1 MKLIYCVEDDGG
13 IRELITLALS
23 TADFE
28 VKGFEDAD
36 GFYSALKKK
45 SPDLILLDLMLP
57 KTDGMTILKDLK
69 KNDEYTD
76 IPVII
81 LTAKSMEL
89 DKVKG
94 LESGADDFITKP
106 FGVLELLARVK
117 AVLRRSGKK
126 ETDETPDIAEFN
138 GLVLDY
144 QKRTLFY
151 NSNPVNLTFKEFEL
165 LHYLMLNKGI
175 VLSRDRILQEIWGYD
190 YEGETRTVDMH
201 IKTIRQKLDAAG
213 SPNLISTVRSAGYK
227 LEESPEP

>member
-1 MKLIYCVEDDGG
+1 MKLIYCVEDDSG

-28 VKGFEDAD
+28 VLGFEDANS
-36 GFYSALKKK
+36 FYANLSKKK
-45 SPDLILLDLMLP
+45 PDLILLDLMLP
-57 KTDGMTILKDLK
+57 KVDGMTILRELK
-69 KNDEYTD
+69 KQSSYED

-117 AVLRRSGKK
+117 SVLRRSGKK
-126 ETDETPDIAEFN
+126 TDDNVNNVIEYN

-144 QKRTLFY
+144 QKRTLSY
-151 NSNPVNLTFKEFEL
+151 KGNMVALTFKEFEL
-165 LHYLMLNKGI
+165 LHYLMMKIQQPLTG
-175 VLSRDRILQEIWGYD
+175 QEI
-190 YEGETRTVDMH
+190 
-201 IKTIRQKLDAAG
+201 
-213 SPNLISTVRSAGYK
+213 
-227 LEESPEP
+227 PEAIMRLLT

>member
-1 MKLIYCVEDDGG
+1 MKLIYCVEDDTG

-28 VKGFEDAD
+28 VAGFEEAQN
-36 GFYSALKKK
+36 FYAEIKKK
-45 SPDLILLDLMLP
+45 VPDLIILDLMLP
-57 KTDGMTILKDLK
+57 KTDGMTILKELK
-69 KNDEYTD
+69 KDSDYKD

-126 ETDETPDIAEFN
+126 VLEDSIIEHN

-144 QKRTLFY
+144 NKRTLIY
-151 NSNPVNLTFKEFEL
+151 NENYVSLTYKEFEL

-175 VLSRDRILQEIWGYD
+175 VLTRDKILQEIWGYD

-201 IKTIRQKLDAAG
+201 IKTIRHKLDLAG
-213 SPNLISTVRSAGYK
+213 CPNFISTVRSAGYK
-227 LEESPEP
+227 LEEQMNV

>member
-1 MKLIYCVEDDGG
+1 MKLIYCVEDDAG

-28 VKGFEDAD
+28 ILGFEEASS
-36 GFYSALKKK
+36 FYVQLKKK
-45 SPDLILLDLMLP
+45 VPDLILLDLMLP
-57 KTDGMTILKDLK
+57 KVDGMTILKELK
-69 KNDEYTD
+69 KDTNYID
-76 IPVII
+76 IPIII

-117 AVLRRSGKK
+117 AVLRRSNKK
-126 ETDETPDIAEFN
+126 EEEDTIIVYK
-138 GLVLDY
+138 GLVMDY
-144 QKRTLFY
+144 NKRTINY
-151 NSNPVNLTFKEFEL
+151 NDNPVVLTYKEFEL

-213 SPNLISTVRSAGYK
+213 CPNYIITVRSAGYK
-227 LEESPEP
+227 FEEPTL

>member
-1 MKLIYCVEDDGG
+1 MKLIYCVEDDTG

-28 VKGFEDAD
+28 VVGFEEA
-36 GFYSALKKK
+36 GNFYKALEKRV
-45 SPDLILLDLMLP
+45 PDLILLDLMLP
-57 KTDGMTILKDLK
+57 KIDGMSILKSV
-69 KNDEYTD
+69 KNDALYAE

-106 FGVLELLARVK
+106 FGVLELMARVK

-126 ETDETPDIAEFN
+126 EILEDVMEYNDLT
-138 GLVLDY
+138 LDY
-144 QKRTLFY
+144 NKRTLLY
-151 NSNPVNLTFKEFEL
+151 KDVPVTLTYKEFEL

-175 VLSRDRILQEIWGYD
+175 VLSRDKILQEIWGYD

-201 IKTIRQKLDAAG
+201 IKTIRQKLEAAG
-213 SPNLISTVRSAGYK
+213 CPNYVVTVRSAGYK
-227 LEESPEP
+227 LEEQK

>member
-1 MKLIYCVEDDGG
+1 MRLIYCVEDDAG
-13 IRELITLALS
+13 IKELITLALS

-28 VKGFEDAD
+28 ILGFEERD
-36 GFYSALKKK
+36 GLYSQLKKK
-45 SPDLILLDLMLP
+45 VPDLILLDLMLP
-57 KTDGMTILKDLK
+57 KTDGMTILKELRKDP
-69 KNDEYTD
+69 NYCD

-117 AVLRRSGKK
+117 AVLRRSGRK
-126 ETDETPDIAEFN
+126 ESEDDVLEYN

-144 QKRTLFY
+144 NKRTVFY
-151 NSNPVNLTFKEFEL
+151 NEIPVNLTYKEFEL

-175 VLSRDRILQEIWGYD
+175 VLTRDKILSEIWGYD

-213 SPNLISTVRSAGYK
+213 CPNYVVTVRSAGYK
-227 LEESPEP
+227 LEEP

>member
-1 MKLIYCVEDDGG
+1 MKLVYCVEDDAG

-28 VKGFEDAD
+28 IIGFEDGD
-36 GFYSALKKK
+36 SFYAQLKRKT
-45 SPDLILLDLMLP
+45 PDLILLDLMLP
-57 KTDGMTILKDLK
+57 KIDGMTILKDLK
-69 KNDEYTD
+69 KDSNYSN

-106 FGVLELLARVK
+106 FGILELLARVK
-117 AVLRRSGKK
+117 AVLRRSWKK
-126 ETDETPDIAEFN
+126 DTEELITEYK

-144 QKRTLFY
+144 NKRIINYNNYPVTLTY
-151 NSNPVNLTFKEFEL
+151 KEFEL
-165 LHYLMLNKGI
+165 LYYLMLNKGI

-201 IKTIRQKLDAAG
+201 IKTIRQKLDASG
-213 SPNLISTVRSAGYK
+213 CPNYIVTVRSAGYK
-227 LEESPEP
+227 FEEQPAE

>member
-1 MKLIYCVEDDGG
+1 MRLIYCVEDDAG

-28 VKGFEDAD
+28 ILGFEERD
-36 GFYSALKKK
+36 GLYSQLKKK
-45 SPDLILLDLMLP
+45 VPDLILLDLMLP
-57 KTDGMTILKDLK
+57 KTDGMTILKELRKDP
-69 KNDEYTD
+69 NYCD

-117 AVLRRSGKK
+117 AVLRRSGRK
-126 ETDETPDIAEFN
+126 ESEDDVLEYN

-144 QKRTLFY
+144 NKRTVFY
-151 NSNPVNLTFKEFEL
+151 NEIPVNLTYKEFEL

-175 VLSRDRILQEIWGYD
+175 VLTRDKILSEIWGYD

-213 SPNLISTVRSAGYK
+213 CPNYVVTVRSAGYK
-227 LEESPEP
+227 LEEP

>member
-1 MKLIYCVEDDGG
+1 MKLIYCVEDDAG

-28 VKGFEDAD
+28 VVGFEEA
-36 GFYSALKKK
+36 GSFYKALGKRI
-45 SPDLILLDLMLP
+45 PDLILLDLMLP
-57 KTDGMTILKDLK
+57 KIDGMSILQSIKKDLLHA
-69 KNDEYTD
+69 E

-106 FGVLELLARVK
+106 FGVLELMARVK

-126 ETDETPDIAEFN
+126 DMPEDIIKYN
-138 GLVLDY
+138 DLTLDY
-144 QKRTLFY
+144 NKRTLLY
-151 NSNPVNLTFKEFEL
+151 KDVPVVLTYKEFEL

-175 VLSRDRILQEIWGYD
+175 VLSRDKILQEIWGYD

-213 SPNLISTVRSAGYK
+213 CQNYVVTVRSAGYK
-227 LEESPEP
+227 LEEQQ